1 MAVSTSSN
9 KLAQNWMKSYPSDVD
24 WNAPLPA
31 STLPQMFDEAM
42 DRFGSQPLTDF
53 LGKKLTFNEIGEAT
67 NRLASG
73 LQQAGIKKGSKVGL
87 FLPNCPYYISCY
99 FAALKL
105 GAIVINFNPLYTEEE
120 VEYQARDAGIDL
132 MVTLDLK
139 LLFDKVAAVA
149 KSGAVDRVMVCA
161 FPDLLPTLKK
171 VLFKIFKGKELA
183 DVEAAG
189 LGDRLVHYDTL
200 VANDGVFEAAELDA
214 EKDIALFQYT
224 GGTTGVPKG
233 AMLTHANLAINC
245 EQIRLW
251 STGIEIGKE
260 RIMAILPFFHVF
272 AMTCIMNT
280 AIKCGFE
287 IIIMPRFDLD
297 QAVKLIKSARPTL
310 LPGVPTLYTALMNH
324 KDLDAEG
331 LSSLK
336 YCMSGGAPLPL
347 EVRREF
353 EALAGCGLIE
363 GYGLSETSPVATAN
377 PYNGLEKENS
387 IGQPLPGTYISIRSL
402 DDPSKEM
409 QLNENG
415 EICIAGPQVMT
426 GYWNKPKETAEAFSG
441 EYFRTGDV
449 GYMDEDGFIYIVDR
463 IKDMINCSGFKVYP
477 RRIEDAI
484 YTHPAV
490 EEVTVIGVPDDYRGE
505 TPKAFIKLKPG
516 QSASEEDIRS
526 AIEPKLAK
534 IEMPEFIEFRD
545 ELPKT
550 MVGKL
555 SKKELRESEPTN

>member
-1 MAVSTSSN
+1 MAASTQAN
-9 KLAQNWMKSYPSDVD
+9 KFTDKWLASYPSDVN
-24 WNAPLPA
+24 WHAPLAP
-31 STLPQMFDEAM
+31 STLPDMFDEAVE
-42 DRFGSQPLTDF
+42 RFGPQVLTDF
-53 LGKKLTFNEIGEAT
+53 LGKKLTFRDLGDAT
-67 NRLASG
+67 KQLAAG
-73 LQQAGIKKGSKVGL
+73 LQEAGITKGSKVGL

-105 GAIVINFNPLYTEEE
+105 GAVVINFNPLYTEEE

-149 KSGAVDRVMVCA
+149 KSGAVERIMVCNFA
-161 FPDLLPTLKK
+161 PLLPTLKSI
-171 VLFKIFKGKELA
+171 LFKLFKSKELA
-183 DVEAAG
+183 DMDAAG
-189 LGDRLVHYDTL
+189 LANRLLNYDDLTQ
-200 VANDGVFEAAELDA
+200 NSGQFTPAELDA
-214 EKDIALFQYT
+214 ENDVALFQYT

-251 STGIEIGKE
+251 STGIEIGNEK
-260 RIMAILPFFHVF
+260 IMAILPFFHVF

-287 IIIMPRFDLD
+287 IIIMPRFDLE
-297 QAVKLIKSARPTL
+297 QAVKIIKSARPTL

-324 KDLDAEG
+324 KDLDAQG

-347 EVRREF
+347 EVRRKF
-353 EALAGCGLIE
+353 EDLAGCGLIE

-402 DDPSKEM
+402 DDPAVE
-409 QLNENG
+409 LDVGENG
-415 EICIAGPQVMT
+415 EICIAGPQVMS
-426 GYWNKPKETAEAFSG
+426 GYWNKPKETAETFSG

-484 YTHPAV
+484 YTHPSV
-490 EEVTVIGVPDDYRGE
+490 DEVTVIGVPDDYRGE
-505 TPKAFIKLKPG
+505 TPKAFIKLKAG
-516 QSASEEDIRS
+516 ETATEEDIRK

-534 IEMPEFIEFRD
+534 IEMPEYIEFRD

-555 SKKELRESEPTN
+555 SKKELRESEPS